1 MNIDFRPSNFNP
13 KRILG
18 VPTVLQR
25 KNKLEND
32 GVDVVN
38 NIRLIEV
45 VLYDGGGNVNIIKI
59 QKKRISTEG
68 VVEVEKEEK

>member
-1 MNIDFRPSNFNP
+1 MEFF
-13 KRILG
+13 
-18 VPTVLQR
+18 
-25 KNKLEND
+25 KLEND

-45 VLYDGGGNVNIIKI
+45 VLYDGGGDVNIIKI

-68 VVEVEKEEK
+68 FVEVEKEEK

>member
-1 MNIDFRPSNFNP
+1 MG
-13 KRILG
+13 L
-18 VPTVLQR
+18 PTVLQR

-45 VLYDGGGNVNIIKI
+45 VLYDGGGDVNIIKI